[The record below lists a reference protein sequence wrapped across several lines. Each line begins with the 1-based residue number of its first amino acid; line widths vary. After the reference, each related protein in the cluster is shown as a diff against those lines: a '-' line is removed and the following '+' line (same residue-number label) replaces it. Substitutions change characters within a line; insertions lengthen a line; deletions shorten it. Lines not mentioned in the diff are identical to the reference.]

1 MPLAARALIDQHVCP
16 MVDGV
21 KPHVG
26 GPVAPPCSLTVQSEL
41 AAQGR
46 GTDRATCIGP
56 PDFIV
61 TGSGSVQ
68 VNDLPA
74 ARQTDK
80 TMHGG
85 TLLTGAAT
93 VEIGGPTVGVTLG
106 NPTAA
111 TATCNAMAAGRTSG
125 SSGQSYNNCGCESS
139 RQLINQG
146 TGSTVGEDGLLDES
160 IAHGDA
166 DDARNR
172 RSAGGTH
179 PGGRRDI
186 LARNGVPSTLEPQGM
201 KSITQGVAE
210 GKGVITSHEASILW
224 GPGNGSGGHAIVVT
238 GLQYDANGNLINVI
252 TNDTGLG
259 QCGRSVP
266 AAQFASSLRSG
277 RPVNVTTNPIW

>member
-26 GPVAPPCSLTVQSEL
+26 GPVTPPCSLTVQSEL

-85 TLLTGAAT
+85 TLLTGAPT
-93 VEIGGPTVGVTLG
+93 VEIGGPTGGVTLG

-111 TATCNAMAAGRTSG
+111 TATCNAMRPPGARSPRPKQRVERGPRGGGQRRRRMREARPARRRPYRSSRVPEGPRMAESPARVPAPRSRRGRRTSSAAASG
-125 SSGQSYNNCGCESS
+125 TRWIRSSAWYACGHRGPARPSPDPIRALIIS
-139 RQLINQG
+139 RC
-146 TGSTVGEDGLLDES
+146 TEVEPE
-160 IAHGDA
+160 IA
-166 DDARNR
+166 
-172 RSAGGTH
+172 
-179 PGGRRDI
+179 
-186 LARNGVPSTLEPQGM
+186 
-201 KSITQGVAE
+201 
-210 GKGVITSHEASILW
+210 
-224 GPGNGSGGHAIVVT
+224 
-238 GLQYDANGNLINVI
+238 
-252 TNDTGLG
+252 
-259 QCGRSVP
+259 
-266 AAQFASSLRSG
+266 
-277 RPVNVTTNPIW
+277 